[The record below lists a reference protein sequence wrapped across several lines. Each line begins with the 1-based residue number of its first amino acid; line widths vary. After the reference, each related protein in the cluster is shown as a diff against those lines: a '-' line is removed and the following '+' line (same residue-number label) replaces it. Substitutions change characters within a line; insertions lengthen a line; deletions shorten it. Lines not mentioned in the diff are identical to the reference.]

1 MTAGVW
7 LAGALTGACQQPVS
21 FSSDI
26 APILIA
32 KCQTCHGA
40 DKPKGKYQLHTF
52 ELLLKPGTSGEPPI
66 VAGQPEKSP
75 FHQLLVE
82 TDPDN
87 RMPQKDDPL
96 PPAQIALV
104 ARWIKEGARFDGP
117 DPKATLASLVPKAP
131 HPEPP
136 ASYPFPVPVTALAF
150 HPQRSELA
158 VSGYHEVTVWQAEQ
172 GRLLRRIQGL
182 PRQIHSLAFSPDG
195 ALLAVAGGSP
205 GRSGELALVD
215 FASGTVKQ
223 VLLALNDV
231 LLATAISSD
240 GKLLAAAGSDN
251 TIHLLDLPSGRKRPA
266 TAQHAD
272 WIMALAFSP
281 DGRHIATASRDRTSR
296 VFETATLEL
305 DATYAGH
312 DSAVMAVAFSAD
324 GKSLASAGRDKKI
337 GLRSSS
343 DGSKAST
350 ITGFEGDILK
360 LLAVGE
366 HILSAGADKV
376 IRVHKLHD
384 RSLVRTLEGHTDW
397 VYALAADSKGS
408 VLASGSHDGEVRLW
422 NLADG
427 TLLKSFKAAPGLV
440 AVK

>member
-7 LAGALTGACQQPVS
+7 LAGAVTGFCQQTVS
-21 FSSDI
+21 FSRDI

-32 KCQTCHGA
+32 KCQTCHGT

-52 ELLLKPGTSGEPPI
+52 EALLKPGTTGEPPI
-66 VAGQPEKSP
+66 VAGQPSKSY

-96 PPAQIALV
+96 PKEQIAII
-104 ARWIKEGARFDGP
+104 ARWITEGARFDGP
-117 DPKATLASLVPKAP
+117 DPQATLASLVPKVP

-136 ASYPFPVPVTALAF
+136 ASYPLPVPVTALTF
-150 HPQRSELA
+150 HPKQDELA
-158 VSGYHEVTVWQAEQ
+158 VSGYHEVTLWHPNE
-172 GRLLRRIQGL
+172 GRLLRRIKGL
-182 PRQIHSLAFSPDG
+182 PRQIQSLAFSPDG
-195 ALLAVAGGSP
+195 ALLVVAGGTP
-205 GRSGELALVD
+205 GRTGELVLVD
-215 FASGTVKQ
+215 STSGVVKQ
-223 VLLALNDV
+223 VLLTLDDAL
-231 LLATAISSD
+231 LTAAISPD
-240 GKLLAAAGSDN
+240 GRLLAAAGSDN
-251 TIHLLDLPSGRKRPA
+251 TIHLFELPSGRKRPT

-324 GKSLASAGRDKKI
+324 GKTVGSAGRDKKI
-337 GLRSSS
+337 ALRSAS

-350 ITGFEGDILK
+350 ITGFDGDILE

-366 HILSAGADKV
+366 HLFSAGADKV
-376 IRVHKLHD
+376 IRVHKLDD

-408 VLASGSHDGEVRLW
+408 ILASGSHDGEVRLW

-427 TLLKSFKAAPGLV
+427 ALFKSFKAAPGLV
-440 AVK
+440 AIK